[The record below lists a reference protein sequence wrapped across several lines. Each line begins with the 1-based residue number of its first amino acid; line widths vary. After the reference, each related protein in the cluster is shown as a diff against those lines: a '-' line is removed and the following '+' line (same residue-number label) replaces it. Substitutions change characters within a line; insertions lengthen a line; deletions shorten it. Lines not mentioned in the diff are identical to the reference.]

1 MDSQIIISGGGP
13 IGSYLA
19 SNLKECSV
27 QIMEEHSEIGKPVQC
42 TGLVHPRVVELA
54 NAEES
59 VLNIIKGFRLFFPD
73 GRVLEVK
80 TDEAKAVVIDRCR
93 FDNICCDSARK
104 SGAVINTDSRIID
117 FKREHNGLAVSYMA
131 DNKNNEINTNL
142 LIGADGYKS
151 HIGTCAGLGCA
162 KEIVRGIQADLEVT
176 MPDQDLVEVYVG
188 KEVAPGFF
196 AWILPCGEFT
206 RVGVGISKVNGIPS
220 KYLDSLIEKRGFGEV
235 NRTQTYSGVIPIGY
249 PKSTYADNIMIV
261 GDAAAQTKPL
271 SGGGLYTGMQCAK
284 YAAET
289 ALDAVNSN
297 NYGAAFLSAYEE
309 KWKSEIGKELDR
321 GMIIRKVFT
330 GMSDKRLDEAGKLLD
345 KPEAREIIATGDIDY
360 PSKLA
365 RPLLKSVPSLMKL
378 APGAL
383 KTLLLGR

>member
-13 IGSYLA
+13 IGNYLA
-19 SNLKECSV
+19 SNLRECSI

-42 TGLVHPRVVELA
+42 TGLVHPRVVDLA
-54 NAEES
+54 NAKES
-59 VLNIIKGFRLFFPD
+59 VLNTIRGLRLFFPG
-73 GRVLEVK
+73 GRAIEIK
-80 TDEAKAVVIDRCR
+80 TDEVKAVVIDRCR
-93 FDNICCDSARK
+93 FDKICCDSAK
-104 SGAVINTDSRIID
+104 KAGAVINTNSKILD
-117 FKREHNGLAVSYMA
+117 FKRE
-131 DNKNNEINTNL
+131 DNRLNVNYLTNEEKNEINTNL

-151 HIGTCAGLGCA
+151 HVGTCAGLGCA
-162 KEIVRGIQADLEVT
+162 KEIVRGIQSDLEVT
-176 MPDQDLVEVYVG
+176 MPDQDIVEVYLG

-196 AWILPCGEFT
+196 AWVLPCGDFT
-206 RVGVGISKVNGIPS
+206 RIGVGISKGNGIPS
-220 KYLDSLIEKRGFGEV
+220 RYLDSLIEKRGFGEV

-289 ALDAVNSN
+289 ALDAIDSKD
-297 NYGAAFLSAYEE
+297 YSATFLSAYED

-321 GMIIRKVFT
+321 GMIVRKVFT
-330 GMSDKRLDEAGKLLD
+330 GMSDKKLDEAGKLLD
-345 KPEAREIIATGDIDY
+345 KPEAKEILATGDIDY

-365 RPLLKSVPSLMKL
+365 RPILKAVPSIMKL

>member
-13 IGSYLA
+13 IGNYLA
-19 SNLKECSV
+19 SNLGECSV

-59 VLNIIKGFRLFFPD
+59 VLNTIKGLRLFFPG
-73 GRVLEVK
+73 GRVLEIK
-80 TDEAKAVVIDRCR
+80 TDEAKAVVIDRCL
-93 FDNICCDSARK
+93 FDNICCNSAK
-104 SGAVINTDSRIID
+104 KAGAVINTDSKILD
-117 FKREHNGLAVSYMA
+117 FKRE
-131 DNKNNEINTNL
+131 DNKLNVNYLANGEKCEINTNL

-151 HIGTCAGLGCA
+151 HVGTCAGLGCA
-162 KEIVRGIQADLEVT
+162 KEIVRGIQSDLEVT
-176 MPDQDLVEVYVG
+176 MPDQDIVEVYVG

-206 RVGVGISKVNGIPS
+206 RVGVGISKGNGIPS
-220 KYLDSLIEKRGFGEV
+220 KYLDSLIEKRGFGEI

-289 ALDAVNSN
+289 ALDAIDSN
-297 NYGAAFLSAYEE
+297 DYSAAFLSAYED

-321 GMIIRKVFT
+321 GMIVRKVFT
-330 GMSDKRLDEAGKLLD
+330 GMSDKKLDEAGKLLD
-345 KPEAREIIATGDIDY
+345 KPEAKEILATGDIDY

-365 RPLLKSVPSLMKL
+365 RPILKAVPSIMKL

>member
-13 IGSYLA
+13 IGNYLA
-19 SNLKECSV
+19 SNLRECSV

-54 NAEES
+54 NAKES
-59 VLNIIKGFRLFFPD
+59 VLNTIKGLRLFFPG
-73 GRVLEVK
+73 GRVIEIK

-93 FDNICCDSARK
+93 FDNICCDSAKRA
-104 SGAVINTDSRIID
+104 GAVINTNSKILD
-117 FKREHNGLAVSYMA
+117 FKREDNRLNVNYLA
-131 DNKNNEINTNL
+131 NEEKNEINTNL

-151 HIGTCAGLGCA
+151 HVGTCAGLGCA
-162 KEIVRGIQADLEVT
+162 KEIVRGIQSDLEVT
-176 MPDQDLVEVYVG
+176 MPDQDIVEVYLG

-196 AWILPCGEFT
+196 AWILPCGDFT
-206 RVGVGISKVNGIPS
+206 RVGVGISKGNGIPS
-220 KYLDSLIEKRGFGEV
+220 RYLDSLIEKRGFGEV

-289 ALDAVNSN
+289 ALDAINSED
-297 NYGAAFLSAYEE
+297 YSAAFLSAYED

-321 GMIIRKVFT
+321 GMIVRKVFT
-330 GMSDKRLDEAGKLLD
+330 GMSDKKLDEAGKLLD
-345 KPEAREIIATGDIDY
+345 KPEAKEILATGDIDY

-365 RPLLKSVPSLMKL
+365 KPILKAVPSIMKL

>member
-13 IGSYLA
+13 IGNYLA
-19 SNLKECSV
+19 SNLRECSV

-54 NAEES
+54 NAKES
-59 VLNIIKGFRLFFPD
+59 VLNTIKGLRLFFPG
-73 GRVLEVK
+73 GRVIEIK

-93 FDNICCDSARK
+93 FDNICCDSAKRA
-104 SGAVINTDSRIID
+104 GAVINTNSKILD
-117 FKREHNGLAVSYMA
+117 FKREDNRLNVNYLA
-131 DNKNNEINTNL
+131 NEEKNEINTNL

-151 HIGTCAGLGCA
+151 HVGTCAGLGCA
-162 KEIVRGIQADLEVT
+162 KEIVRGIQSDLEVT
-176 MPDQDLVEVYVG
+176 MPDQDIVEVYLG

-196 AWILPCGEFT
+196 AWILPCGDFT
-206 RVGVGISKVNGIPS
+206 RVGVGISKGNGIPS
-220 KYLDSLIEKRGFGEV
+220 RYLDSLIEKRGFGEV

-289 ALDAVNSN
+289 ALDAINSED
-297 NYGAAFLSAYEE
+297 YSAAFLSAYED

-321 GMIIRKVFT
+321 GMIVRKVFA
-330 GMSDKRLDEAGKLLD
+330 GMSDKKLDEAGKLLD
-345 KPEAREIIATGDIDY
+345 KPEAKEILATGDIDY

-365 RPLLKSVPSLMKL
+365 KPILKAVPSIMKL

>member
-13 IGSYLA
+13 IGNYLA
-19 SNLKECSV
+19 SNLTGCSV

-42 TGLVHPRVVELA
+42 TGLVHPRVIELA

-59 VLNIIKGFRLFFPD
+59 VLNAIKGFRLFFPD
-73 GRVLEVK
+73 GRMVEVK
-80 TDEAKAVVIDRCR
+80 TDETKAVVIDRCR
-93 FDNICCDSARK
+93 FDNICCN
-104 SGAVINTDSRIID
+104 GAKKAGATINTDSKILN
-117 FKREHNGLAVSYMA
+117 FKRE
-131 DNKNNEINTNL
+131 NNELIVNHLTNGKKSEIKTNL

-151 HIGTCAGLGCA
+151 HVGNCAGLGCA

-176 MPDQDLVEVYVG
+176 MPDQDIVEVYVG

-206 RVGVGISKVNGIPS
+206 RVGVGISKGNGIPS
-220 KYLDSLIEKRGFGEV
+220 KYLDRLIEKRGFGEI
-235 NRTQTYSGVIPIGY
+235 NRSQIYSGVIPIGY
-249 PKSTYADNIMIV
+249 PKLTYADNIMIV

-271 SGGGLYTGMQCAK
+271 SGGGLYTGLQCAK

-289 ALDAVNSN
+289 ALDAIDSN
-297 NYGAAFLSAYEE
+297 DYSAAFLSAYED

-321 GMIIRKVFT
+321 GMIVRKIFT
-330 GMSDKRLDEAGKLLD
+330 GMSDKKLDEAGKLLD
-345 KPEAREIIATGDIDY
+345 KPEAKEILATGDIDY

-365 RPLLKSVPSLMKL
+365 RPMLKAVPSLMKL

>member
-13 IGSYLA
+13 IGNYLA
-19 SNLKECSV
+19 SNLRECSV

-59 VLNIIKGFRLFFPD
+59 VLNTIKGLRLFFPG
-73 GRVLEVK
+73 GRMLEIK

-93 FDNICCDSARK
+93 FDNICCNSAK
-104 SGAVINTDSRIID
+104 KAGAVINTNSKILD
-117 FKREHNGLAVSYMA
+117 FKREDSKLNVNYLTNGE
-131 DNKNNEINTNL
+131 KCEINTNL

-151 HIGTCAGLGCA
+151 HVGTCAGLGCA
-162 KEIVRGIQADLEVT
+162 KEIVRGIQSDLEVT
-176 MPDQDLVEVYVG
+176 MPDQDIVEVYVG

-206 RVGVGISKVNGIPS
+206 RVGVGISKGNGIPS
-220 KYLDSLIEKRGFGEV
+220 KYLDRLIEKRGFGEI

-289 ALDAVNSN
+289 ALDAIDSN
-297 NYGAAFLSAYEE
+297 DYNAAFLSAYED

-321 GMIIRKVFT
+321 GMIVRKVFT
-330 GMSDKRLDEAGKLLD
+330 GMSDKKLDEAGKLLD
-345 KPEAREIIATGDIDY
+345 KPEAKEILATGDIDY

-365 RPLLKSVPSLMKL
+365 RPILKAVPSIMKL

>member
-1 MDSQIIISGGGP
+1 M
-13 IGSYLA
+13 
-19 SNLKECSV
+19 
-27 QIMEEHSEIGKPVQC
+27 
-42 TGLVHPRVVELA
+42 
-54 NAEES
+54 
-59 VLNIIKGFRLFFPD
+59 
-73 GRVLEVK
+73 
-80 TDEAKAVVIDRCR
+80 
-93 FDNICCDSARK
+93 
-104 SGAVINTDSRIID
+104 
-117 FKREHNGLAVSYMA
+117 
-131 DNKNNEINTNL
+131 
-142 LIGADGYKS
+142 
-151 HIGTCAGLGCA
+151 
-162 KEIVRGIQADLEVT
+162 
-176 MPDQDLVEVYVG
+176 
-188 KEVAPGFF
+188 
-196 AWILPCGEFT
+196 
-206 RVGVGISKVNGIPS
+206 
-220 KYLDSLIEKRGFGEV
+220 IEKRGFGEV

-297 NYGAAFLSAYEE
+297 NYSAAFLSAYEE

>member
-13 IGSYLA
+13 IGNYLA
-19 SNLKECSV
+19 SNLRECSI

-59 VLNIIKGFRLFFPD
+59 VLNTIRGLRLFFPG
-73 GRVLEVK
+73 GRVIEIK

-93 FDNICCDSARK
+93 FDKICCDSAK
-104 SGAVINTDSRIID
+104 KAGAVINTNSKILN
-117 FKREHNGLAVSYMA
+117 FKRE
-131 DNKNNEINTNL
+131 DNRLNVNYLTNEEKNEINTNL

-151 HIGTCAGLGCA
+151 HVGTCAGLGCA
-162 KEIVRGIQADLEVT
+162 KEIVRGIQSDLEVT
-176 MPDQDLVEVYVG
+176 MLDQDIVEVYLG

-196 AWILPCGEFT
+196 AWVLPCGDFT
-206 RVGVGISKVNGIPS
+206 RIGVGISKGNGIPS
-220 KYLDSLIEKRGFGEV
+220 RYLDSLIEKRGFGEV
-235 NRTQTYSGVIPIGY
+235 NRTQTYSGVIPIGC

-289 ALDAVNSN
+289 ALDAIDSKD
-297 NYGAAFLSAYEE
+297 YSATFLSAYED

-321 GMIIRKVFT
+321 GMIVRKVFT
-330 GMSDKRLDEAGKLLD
+330 GMSDKKLDEVGKLLD
-345 KPEAREIIATGDIDY
+345 KPEAKEILATGDIDY

-365 RPLLKSVPSLMKL
+365 RPILKAVPSIMKL

-383 KTLLLGR
+383 KTLLVGR

>member
-13 IGSYLA
+13 IGNYLA
-19 SNLKECSV
+19 SNLRECSV
-27 QIMEEHSEIGKPVQC
+27 QVMEEHSEIGKPVQC
-42 TGLVHPRVVELA
+42 TGLVHPRVVKLA

-59 VLNIIKGFRLFFPD
+59 VLNTIKGLRLFFPG
-73 GRVLEVK
+73 GRVIEIK

-93 FDNICCDSARK
+93 FDNICCDSAK
-104 SGAVINTDSRIID
+104 KAGAVINTNSKILD
-117 FKREHNGLAVSYMA
+117 FKREDNRLNVNCLANGEKS
-131 DNKNNEINTNL
+131 EINTNL

-151 HIGTCAGLGCA
+151 HVGTCAGLGCA
-162 KEIVRGIQADLEVT
+162 KEIVRGIQSDLEVT
-176 MPDQDLVEVYVG
+176 MPDQDIVEVYLG

-206 RVGVGISKVNGIPS
+206 RVGVGISKGNGIPS
-220 KYLDSLIEKRGFGEV
+220 RYLDSLIEKRGFSEV
-235 NRTQTYSGVIPIGY
+235 NRAQTYSGVIPIGY

-289 ALDAVNSN
+289 ALDAINSGD
-297 NYGAAFLSAYEE
+297 YSAAFLSAYEE
-309 KWKSEIGKELDR
+309 KWQSEIGKELDR
-321 GMIIRKVFT
+321 GMIVRKVFT
-330 GMSDKRLDEAGKLLD
+330 GMSDKKLDEAGKLLD
-345 KPEAREIIATGDIDY
+345 KPEAKEILATGDIDY

-365 RPLLKSVPSLMKL
+365 RPILKAVPSIMKL